1 MYKKYN
7 LDLQFYRH
15 WRSFIC
21 REWSSAGLHVHS
33 AEVPYTLV
41 LEKEVKWDSEITIAW
56 LTSGTVNVLDRIKQ
70 QQKLQF

>member
-7 LDLQFYRH
+7 LDLHFYRH

-21 REWSSAGLHVHS
+21 REWSSAGMHVYS

-41 LEKEVKWDSEITIAW
+41 LEKEVKGDSEITIAW
-56 LTSGTVNVLDRIKQ
+56 LTSGTVNVFDRIKQ
-70 QQKLQF
+70 QQK